1 MAHGISGP
9 SDTQPKSTI
18 TKAKTQI
25 VIEDIVVQERT
36 YIVPVPKLEY
46 IPEEVHYEKPV
57 ITEKETIKYIKKEE
71 DTTKYNVLNED
82 TIKYNPI
89 DIQCEKPVVHD
100 KVYEKP
106 VIKEVPYEKPVI
118 HEKIYEVHSVKNIDE
133 VKSFIEEIKKLNAEL
148 PKLKAHLDSLKEY
161 KLVEQVVRVPKLD
174 FFTTK
179 VERIEWVPVKRE
191 KEGLMEEGK

>member
-9 SDTQPKSTI
+9 SETKPKSTI
-18 TKAKTQI
+18 TKAKHQI

-36 YIVPVPKLEY
+36 YTVPVPKLEY
-46 IPEEVHYEKPV
+46 VPKEVHYEKPV
-57 ITEKETIKYIKKEE
+57 ITEKETIKYNTKEE
-71 DTTKYNVLNED
+71 LTTKYNVQDEN
-82 TIKYNPI
+82 TIRYNPV
-89 DIQCEKPVVHD
+89 DVQCEKPVLHD
-100 KVYEKP
+100 HVYERP

-133 VKSFIEEIKKLNAEL
+133 FKNFIEEIKKLNAEL

-161 KLVEQVVRVPKLD
+161 KLIEQVVRVPKLD

-191 KEGLMEEGK
+191 KEGLID